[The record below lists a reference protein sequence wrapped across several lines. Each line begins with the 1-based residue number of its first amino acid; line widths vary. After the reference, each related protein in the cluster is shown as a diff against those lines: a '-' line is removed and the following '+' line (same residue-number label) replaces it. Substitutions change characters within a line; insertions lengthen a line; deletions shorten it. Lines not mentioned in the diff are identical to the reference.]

1 MRKLLASPGKTTLVG
16 LVVSIVGFVTAALLG
31 DLTSLQAATSPEE
44 FAAVANESGNG
55 VRWASWVDILVI
67 VPGYTLLL
75 GGLLLLLAR
84 ADRSALNGSRLGLRA
99 LGGGILFD
107 QIENLCVQLGLG
119 TVNLDQ
125 PGPDEV
131 VNPADWLITMMQ
143 GAFWLKWLG
152 ILGAVAIIVVL
163 GVRHLIRR

>member
-1 MRKLLASPGKTTLVG
+1 MGKLLASPGKTTLVG
-16 LVVSIVGFVTAALLG
+16 LLVAVVGFVAAGLLG
-31 DLTSLQAATSPEE
+31 DLASLQAATSAEE
-44 FAAVANESGNG
+44 FAAVANETGNG

-75 GGLLLLLAR
+75 GGLLLLLTR
-84 ADRSALNGSRLGLRA
+84 TDRSALSVGRLGLRA
-99 LGGGILFD
+99 LGGGVLFD

-131 VNPADWLITMMQ
+131 VNPADWLITLMQ
-143 GAFWLKWLG
+143 GAFWLKWLSL
-152 ILGAVAIIVVL
+152 LGAIAIIVIL
-163 GVRHLIRR
+163 GIRRLIRR